1 MGASSGLEIPV
12 APGTIPVAYEAEASV
27 MIYLLGQFRLV
38 KVGRELPIKG
48 KGKAEA
54 LLARLAVSRDRG
66 VQRECLMSAVWPG
79 RNPVQAGQSLNSLVY
94 SLRRLLGD
102 GIGGAAPVVQDSG
115 FYRLNVE
122 AGIALDVAF
131 FEMLTA
137 EGGRRAKTGDAKGA
151 AHAYQQAI
159 NFYRGDLAG
168 DTDIAMVIQRERYR
182 VMYLAILASLADW
195 SFSNADYQ
203 ASLIAALQ
211 LLEADP
217 CREDAHRLVMRCYVR
232 LGCRSQALRQFQLC
246 QRILRA
252 EFEAGPEQLTVAL
265 FDQIRLDPAAV

>member
-1 MGASSGLEIPV
+1 MPFVG
-12 APGTIPVAYEAEASV
+12 EAEAAV

-38 KVGRELPIKG
+38 KVGRELKTKG

-54 LLARLAVSRDRG
+54 LLARLAVSGDRG
-66 VQRECLMSAVWPG
+66 VQRESLMSAVWPG
-79 RNPVQAGQSLNSLVY
+79 RDPVQAGQSLNSLVY

-122 AGIALDVAF
+122 AGITLDLAF

-137 EGGRRAKTGDAKGA
+137 EGDRKGKTGDAEGA
-151 AHAYQQAI
+151 AQAYQHAI
-159 NFYRGDLAG
+159 SFYRGDLAG
-168 DTDIAMVIQRERYR
+168 DTDITMVIQRERYR
-182 VMYLAILASLADW
+182 VMYLTILASLADH
-195 SFSNADYQ
+195 SFNNADYE
-203 ASLIAALQ
+203 ASLVAALR

-217 CREDAHRLVMRCYVR
+217 CREDAHRLVMRCHVR

-246 QRILRA
+246 QQILRR
-252 EFEAGPEQLTVAL
+252 EFQADPERLTVAL
-265 FDQIRLDPAAV
+265 FDQVRLDPAAV